1 MEKLRFLLSLV
12 ALTTLF
18 IFYDLSYGVPSFAR
32 QTGFSCSTCHT
43 IPPRLNKFGT
53 LYKISGYT
61 SGVNIKQ
68 IDIGDGKTLNNFNP
82 IAIRVIS
89 LLSEKKSYKDEA
101 ETLKVENVL
110 IYFAGKV
117 SDDVGAFIVPNL
129 EASGDHGYEAGVHVA
144 RLAFVKD
151 TGANVFGI
159 VGGITSPAGVD
170 PFNTLDPMR
179 TEMFPVQAPM
189 PYFMS
194 MDANGDGQAE
204 QMDMGSMML
213 FPSLYGHDQKGI
225 SAYALIKSMVYV
237 NAGIYTGGGGT
248 VMENM
253 KAEELAGGDFDFY
266 GRIAFMP
273 NLKVADVNVGIFG
286 YSGRDKIHDSGEN
299 KNVSSYG
306 IDIGVQAPITS
317 SLMAEL
323 LANYTTGKIGE
334 DEASGYQLWGTLYFK
349 RMIALTLGYGASDS
363 TLMNMNA
370 MGSNPEMRMGGKQS
384 GITAHISYAFRP
396 NVRFGVEYSSVNTEF
411 SGTDYENINSTALL
425 LDLDF

>member
-1 MEKLRFLLSLV
+1 MDKLKTLFSLV
-12 ALTTLF
+12 ALATFFLL
-18 IFYDLSYGVPSFAR
+18 YDLSYGVPSFAR

-68 IDIGDGKTLNNFNP
+68 INIGDGKTLNNFNP

-89 LLSEKKSYKDEA
+89 LLSEKKSYEEEA

-151 TGANVFGI
+151 MGANVFGI

-194 MDANGDGQAE
+194 MDSNGDGQAE
-204 QMDMGSMML
+204 QMDMGSSML
-213 FPSLYGHDQKGI
+213 FPSIYGHDQKGV
-225 SAYALIKSMVYV
+225 SAYALINSMIYV

-253 KAEELAGGDFDFY
+253 NVEELTGGDLDFY

-273 NLKVADVNVGIFG
+273 NLRVADVNVGIFG
-286 YSGRDKIHDSGEN
+286 YSGRDKVHDSNEN

-334 DEASGYQLWGTLYFK
+334 DEASGYQLWGTIYFK
-349 RMIALTLGYGASDS
+349 RMVALTLGYGASDS
-363 TLMNMNA
+363 PLMNMNA
-370 MGSNPEMRMGGKQS
+370 MGNNPEMRMGGKQS

-411 SGTDYENINSTALL
+411 RGTDYENINSTALI